1 MTVLHIV
8 LVHYLV
14 NTKAEVYISWLV
26 LYSFLLMKKT
36 AVELIN

>member
-14 NTKAEVYISWLV
+14 NAKAEVYTSWLV
-26 LYSFLLMKKT
+26 LFIILADEKNCRG
-36 AVELIN
+36 IN